1 MAMRL
6 DISDGLK
13 NAFAL
18 TKEICEKYENRYI
31 VVEHLLCALMDNEL
45 IIDLMESC
53 NVDIDQLYDD
63 LNKYFKDDMELIKPG
78 ENLIQGPGMNRVLED
93 AGKRTVHSGRNIVD
107 CPMVLVS
114 FFSSEKSHAL
124 YFLKNNGLEEL
135 ALKMEISKI
144 SGGVGSFNEEDFHE
158 DEFNMGEEIPQEERK
173 KKKKS
178 LELYSVNLT
187 KLAKDGGIDPIIGRE
202 NELQDLM
209 RTLCR
214 RKKNNPLLVGEPGVG
229 KTAIAEGLALK
240 IKDGKV
246 PDELK
251 NHDIY
256 AIDMAGMIAGTKFRG
271 EFEERLKGVLDELK
285 GMNKAIIFID
295 EIHNIVGAGSSSGG
309 SMDAANILK
318 PALASGK
325 LRCIGSTTYKEYKDH
340 IIKDKALER
349 RFQKVDVPEPSVEDT
364 IKIIKGLRSN
374 YEDHFGV
381 TFPDE
386 AIVNA
391 VELSNH
397 HITDRFLPDKAI
409 DIIDEAGAANALL
422 SKKKRKKVITVED
435 VEKIVARLARIPE
448 VKVGE
453 SDKDMLKS
461 LEEKMRSKIFGQD
474 DAVTKVVECVKAS
487 RAGIRDQNRPVG
499 SFLFTGPTGVGK
511 TEVAKQLADNL
522 GCKMLR
528 FDMSEYQEKVAVS
541 KLTGS
546 APGYVGYEEGGQ
558 LTEAVIKNPNSV
570 ILFDEIEKA
579 HSDIYN
585 VLLQVLDYG
594 FLTDNQ
600 GRKADFRNTVI
611 IMTSNVGASSV
622 DSKVVGF
629 GSKGGKPRVSNA
641 AIEKHFSP
649 EFRNRL
655 DSIVTFGALDSTFMV
670 KIVEKFIN
678 ERVQQLGKKNIKIKI
693 GVAGKKWIA
702 EKGFD
707 SKMGARPMKKA
718 VETHIFKPL
727 VDSILFGDLQNGGVV
742 KVTVKNDELKLDII
756 V

>member
-1 MAMRL
+1 MAMKL

-13 NAFAL
+13 DAFAL
-18 TKEICEKYENRYI
+18 TKEICEKYNNRYI
-31 VVEHLLCALMDNEL
+31 VLEHLLCALMNNDL
-45 IIDLMESC
+45 VMDLMEDC
-53 NVDIDQLYDD
+53 NVDIDQLYED
-63 LNKYFKDDMELIKPG
+63 LNKYLK
-78 ENLIQGPGMNRVLED
+78 ENIEEVKLGQEVQQGPGINRVLEF
-93 AGKRTVHSGRNIVD
+93 ASKQTVQSGRNIVD
-107 CPMVLVS
+107 CPMVLAA
-114 FFSSEKSHAL
+114 FFSSDKSHAL
-124 YFLKNNGLEEL
+124 FFLKKNGLEEF
-135 ALKMEISKI
+135 ALKTAISRT
-144 SGGVGSFNEEDFHE
+144 SGGSGIGEMDDFY
-158 DEFNMGEEIPQEERK
+158 DEFGEVMPEERK

-187 KLAKDGGIDPIIGRE
+187 QLAKDGEIDPIIGRE

-246 PDELK
+246 PDEL
-251 NHDIY
+251 NGHDVY

-271 EFEERLKGVLDELK
+271 EFEERLKAVLDELK
-285 GMNKAIIFID
+285 VMDKAIIFID

-309 SMDAANILK
+309 TMDAANILK

-364 IKIIKGLRSN
+364 IKIIKGLRLN

-381 TFPDE
+381 TFPDDT
-386 AIVNA
+386 IVNA

-422 SKKKRKKVITVED
+422 SKKKRKKAITVED

-453 SDKDMLKS
+453 SDRDMLKN
-461 LEEKMRSKIFGQD
+461 LEGKMRSKIFGQD
-474 DAVTKVVECVKAS
+474 NAITKVVESVKAS
-487 RAGIRDQNRPVG
+487 RAGIRDANKPIG
-499 SFLFTGPTGVGK
+499 SFLFAGPTGVGK
-511 TEVAKQLADNL
+511 TEVAKQLAENL

-528 FDMSEYQEKVAVS
+528 FDMSEFQEKVAVS

-546 APGYVGYEEGGQ
+546 SPGYVGYEEGGQ

-600 GRKADFRNTVI
+600 GRKADFRNAVI

-641 AIEKHFSP
+641 ALEKHFSP

-655 DSIVTFGALDSTFMV
+655 DAIVTFDTLDSTFMV
-670 KIVEKFIN
+670 KIVEKFIK
-678 ERVQQLGKKNIKIKI
+678 EREDQLGKKDIKIKI

-702 EKGFD
+702 EKGAD
-707 SKMGARPMKKA
+707 LKMGARPMKKA

-727 VDSILFGDLQNGGVV
+727 VDSILFGELENGGVV
-742 KVTVKNDELKLDII
+742 KVTVKNDELKLDI